1 MNKVFSIKKKIKT
14 KRNDKKTMQRRMIFV
29 FLVKYIL
36 LNTFYFYTY
45 INYNSYKKQYL
56 LYRYIRK

>member
-14 KRNDKKTMQRRMIFV
+14 KRNDKKTMQRHMIFV
-29 FLVKYIL
+29 FLVKYI
-36 LNTFYFYTY
+36 YFYTY

>member
-29 FLVKYIL
+29 FLVKYI
-36 LNTFYFYTY
+36 YFYTY